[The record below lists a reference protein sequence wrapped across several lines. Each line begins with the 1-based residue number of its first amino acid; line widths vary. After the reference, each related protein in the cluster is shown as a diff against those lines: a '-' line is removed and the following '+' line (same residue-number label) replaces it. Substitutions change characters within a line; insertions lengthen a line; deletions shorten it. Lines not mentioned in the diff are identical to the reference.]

1 MNHICHESIYDM
13 FNEENHGSEDHV
25 NTHVS
30 QPMVFAC
37 NTVFIVINTVYVP
50 LTVPGVRA
58 VDLVSDYL

>member
-1 MNHICHESIYDM
+1 MRRSCEY
-13 FNEENHGSEDHV
+13 
-25 NTHVS
+25 THAHA
-30 QPMVFAC
+30 VFAC